1 MNDMILVSYESH
13 KGGVNNVAVATDT
26 KTGAFAT
33 STKGKERAIQ
43 NLRRQT
49 KRHQLLKGAN

>member
-1 MNDMILVSYESH
+1 MILASYESH
-13 KGGVNNVAVATDT
+13 KGGVNNIAVATDT

-43 NLRRQT
+43 NLRRQLK
-49 KRHQLLKGAN
+49 KRRVT

>member
-1 MNDMILVSYESH
+1 MILVSYESH
-13 KGGVNNVAVATDT
+13 KGGVNNIAVATDT

-43 NLRRQT
+43 NLRRRIKKT
-49 KRHQLLKGAN
+49 PTTERSTST

>member
-1 MNDMILVSYESH
+1 MITVHYESH
-13 KGGVNNVAVATDT
+13 NGGVNNVAVATDT

-33 STKGKERAIQ
+33 STKGKERAVQ

-49 KRHQLLKGAN
+49 TKRRAT